1 VIAKQGEIVFR
12 VFASNGSGG
21 VSVVIDTIEA
31 ALGKVSE
38 FRAEGFLCVSVLDA
52 HGKTIEDAAI
62 SVMTD
67 GGIAR

>member
-38 FRAEGFLCVSVLDA
+38 FRAEGSLARREGCLAA
-52 HGKTIEDAAI
+52 HRVEF
-62 SVMTD
+62 
-67 GGIAR
+67 